1 MLNTYSTPIRIT
13 GEISMSEKRKQGK
26 KSYNVTNP
34 NKIRWIETRPG
45 DFIYKFRDYKVIVE
59 RSNSLND
66 RRTKYSYRI
75 VGPDG
80 KDIVSSNHIY
90 SYFNKAAGKAL
101 IEFRNLYGL
110 RGNY

>member
-1 MLNTYSTPIRIT
+1 
-13 GEISMSEKRKQGK
+13 MSERRKQGK

-34 NKIRWIETRPG
+34 NKIKWVESKQG

-59 RSNSLND
+59 KLNSLDD
-66 RRTKYSYRI
+66 RRAKYTYRI

-80 KDIVSSNHIY
+80 KDIVSSNHVY
-90 SYFNKAAGKAL
+90 NYFNKAAGKAL

>member
-1 MLNTYSTPIRIT
+1 
-13 GEISMSEKRKQGK
+13 MSERRKQGK

-34 NKIRWIETRPG
+34 NKIKWVESKQG

-59 RSNSLND
+59 KLNSLDD
-66 RRTKYSYRI
+66 RRAKY
-75 VGPDG
+75 
-80 KDIVSSNHIY
+80 N
-90 SYFNKAAGKAL
+90 YFNKAAGKAL